1 VIPEGTW
8 TQSIAFSG
16 EVAGQMST
24 IVPDTAD
31 QKSECTGSRTR
42 NGEPWSDSFFGMLDT
57 SGKAWGVVFLIQ
69 NFRGP
74 GTYSNGDVN
83 IQLHNPD
90 NTQVWMNGGV
100 DKVTFT
106 VERGQ
111 QSGNVDAQL
120 TSAVTGKNGG
130 ERLTG
135 RWNCRG

>member
-1 VIPEGTW
+1 
-8 TQSIAFSG
+8 
-16 EVAGQMST
+16 
-24 IVPDTAD
+24 
-31 QKSECTGSRTR
+31 
-42 NGEPWSDSFFGMLDT
+42 MLDT